1 MESSET
7 LVVFLLDGQRFAI
20 AVEHVQRVL
29 AAVEVTPL
37 PGAPPHV
44 AGVID
49 LHGDVTPVLDLR
61 RRAADGL
68 PRTIAIHDRFIV
80 LSTARRTVVLI
91 ADEAQGVI
99 EVARGTLA
107 VLPQSQD
114 AQVRF
119 HGATQQDDGLV
130 LVHDVDQFLDAHEA
144 DALERALENIE

>member
-7 LVVFLLDGQRFAI
+7 LVVFLLDGQRFAL

-37 PGAPPHV
+37 PGAPSHV
-44 AGVID
+44 CGVID

-68 PRTIAIHDRFIV
+68 PRAIAINDRFIV
-80 LSTARRTVVLI
+80 LRTARRTVALV
-91 ADEAQGVI
+91 ADEALGVI
-99 EVARGTLA
+99 EVERALLA
-107 VLPQSQD
+107 VLPATPG
-114 AQVRF
+114 AQARF
-119 HGATQQDDGLV
+119 RGATQQDDGLV

-144 DALERALENIE
+144 DALERALEELA

>member
-1 MESSET
+1 MESSDT

-61 RRAADGL
+61 RRTSDGL
-68 PRTIAIHDRFIV
+68 PCPVAVHDRFIV
-80 LSTARRTVVLI
+80 LNTARRTIALI
-91 ADEAQGVI
+91 AEEAQGVI
-99 EVARGTLA
+99 EVPRGTLA
-107 VLPQSQD
+107 VLPRSQD
-114 AQVRF
+114 VAARF
-119 HGATQQDDGLV
+119 RGATRQDDGLV

-144 DALERALENIE
+144 DALERALEEME

>member
-7 LVVFLLDGQRFAI
+7 LVVFLLDGQRFAV

-29 AAVEVTPL
+29 AAAEVTPL
-37 PGAPPHV
+37 PGAPHNI

-49 LHGDVTPVLDLR
+49 LQGDVTPVLDLR

-68 PRTIAIHDRFIV
+68 PHPIATRDRFIV
-80 LSTARRTVVLI
+80 LSTARRTIALV

-99 EVARGTLA
+99 EVPRGTLA
-107 VLPQSQD
+107 TLPHAQD
-114 AQVRF
+114 TLQRF

-144 DALERALENIE
+144 DALERALENAA